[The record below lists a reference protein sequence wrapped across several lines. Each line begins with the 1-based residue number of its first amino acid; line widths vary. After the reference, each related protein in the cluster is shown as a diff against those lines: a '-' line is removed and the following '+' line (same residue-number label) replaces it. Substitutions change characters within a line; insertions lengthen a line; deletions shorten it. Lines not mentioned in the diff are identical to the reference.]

1 MQGCRFNTPN
11 LSASN
16 VQGLKRPSGGS
27 SRFTAPDRHSTVL
40 HVPGRMQSQVQ
51 GLLRLIEL
59 QSRVQG
65 LLRPI
70 ELQSRV
76 QGLLRP
82 IELQSRV
89 QGLLRLIEL
98 QSRVQGLLRLIELQ
112 SKGSRFTAPDRIEP
126 RVQGLQRSI

>member
-59 QSRVQG
+59 QS
-65 LLRPI
+65 
-70 ELQSRV
+70 
-76 QGLLRP
+76 
-82 IELQSRV
+82 
-89 QGLLRLIEL
+89 
-98 QSRVQGLLRLIELQ
+98 
-112 SKGSRFTAPDRIEP
+112 KGSRFTAPDRIEP